1 MYVSWS
7 LAEYGDPIHL
17 QYYSCCLACSLY
29 EECGIA
35 TKEENEGTEFLFQ
48 QILSFFIKKK
58 VGKFFFFYCEF
69 DIFG

>member
-29 EECGIA
+29 EEYGIT
-35 TKEENEGTEFLFQ
+35 TKEENEGSRVSFPTNFV
-48 QILSFFIKKK
+48 ILH
-58 VGKFFFFYCEF
+58 
-69 DIFG
+69 